1 MDQIVLTRLLSSSC
15 ERAARAAQERIADG
29 LDHFA
34 QAAFYADLVARE
46 QTRQARRERIAA
58 VVLGLAAVVWAGAL
72 LVALCVLPRSPGMP
86 VFAAAFL
93 APRLLQ
99 IACVQVWNRW
109 VRSPLLLR
117 AALALAR
124 CGDLRALVP
133 LLGYSFCRTNGSF
146 GSVPDADRQAACAA
160 LAPLLDNVHPDN
172 ADRAL
177 PPVERARLYQALAAQ
192 YPLTVRADDKGPLV
206 RRGRVPA
213 LAGDTETNAHVALI
227 HALERLGDREAVP
240 VLATLAE
247 SAPANAA
254 ETRLA
259 DAASRCLSALCRRV

>member
-46 QTRQARRERIAA
+46 QARQARRERIAA

-146 GSVPDADRQAACAA
+146 GSVPDAHRQAACAA
-160 LAPLLDNVHPDN
+160 LAPLLDNVHPTT
-172 ADRAL
+172 
-177 PPVERARLYQALAAQ
+177 P
-192 YPLTVRADDKGPLV
+192 TVRCRPLSAPGSI
-206 RRGRVPA
+206 RRSPGSIRSPSGRTTKA
-213 LAGDTETNAHVALI
+213 RWCAGDAF
-227 HALERLGDREAVP
+227 RLW
-240 VLATLAE
+240 
-247 SAPANAA
+247 PAIRKQ
-254 ETRLA
+254 TRR
-259 DAASRCLSALCRRV
+259 SR